1 MVFPQ
6 ESALADD
13 NDQHASIGTYS
24 LAKAQEKESLFA
36 KSIDKIR
43 ETSTV

>member
-6 ESALADD
+6 ESGLVDD
-13 NDQHASIGTYS
+13 NEQHASIGRYP